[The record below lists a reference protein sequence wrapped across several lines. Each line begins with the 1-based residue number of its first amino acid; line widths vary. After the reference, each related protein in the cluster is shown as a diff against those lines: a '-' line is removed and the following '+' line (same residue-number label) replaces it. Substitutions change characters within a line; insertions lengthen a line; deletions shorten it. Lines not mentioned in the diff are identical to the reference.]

1 MGEAI
6 ECYHKALS
14 LRPDD
19 TFAQE
24 MLTLA
29 LIDQCAVTMPP
40 YNFVSYAD
48 ASTDGGGDGNLVAP
62 FVNPVATQQQE
73 TREEIDE
80 DDDMEMSP

>member
-1 MGEAI
+1 MSEAI

-40 YNFVSYAD
+40 YKFMAY
-48 ASTDGGGDGNLVAP
+48 
-62 FVNPVATQQQE
+62 NPHHNPLFPPKHFSKICNPEV
-73 TREEIDE
+73 
-80 DDDMEMSP
+80 P